1 MKGFKITILVLALL
15 FLGLNVSYSWATS
28 QKNVLKVGF
37 ITIGPVND
45 WGYNYAHDQG
55 RKYLQS
61 ALPGQV
67 ETTIV
72 EKVPENAEAERV
84 MEKMIANGVRLIFP
98 TSYGHFEPAL
108 RVAKRHPD
116 VFFESCGRVVP
127 NNIKN
132 MATYFPRQY
141 EPMYVAGIVAGRM
154 TRKNSI
160 GFIVAHTIPQVLQN
174 VNAFTLGLRSV
185 NPTAKVHIVCTN
197 SWSDPPTEAEAAKG
211 LIESGV
217 DVLTMHLDSP
227 ITVVDTAEKYGV
239 MTVGYHADLKQ
250 RAPKGWLTGEMWN
263 WGPLYVA
270 ITKSVLNHT
279 WKAGNFRYGMREG
292 YSKLSSFGSKVPPR
306 VELEALKAVSNL
318 QDGSLVIFKGPIIDR
333 DGKERIA
340 KDKIADLQTVETM
353 NWLVPGVEGVLE
365 KH

>member
-1 MKGFKITILVLALL
+1 MKGLKIAIVVLGFL
-15 FLGLNVSYSWATS
+15 FLGTNVLSGSAAG
-28 QKNVLKVGF
+28 QKSVLKVGF
-37 ITIGPVND
+37 ITVGPVND
-45 WGYNYAHDQG
+45 WGYNYAHEQG

-72 EKVPENAEAERV
+72 EKIPESAEVERV

-98 TSYGHFEPAL
+98 TSYGYFEPTL
-108 RVAKRHPD
+108 RVAHRHPNV
-116 VFFESCGRVVP
+116 VFECCGRVVP
-127 NNIKN
+127 DNIKN
-132 MATYFPRQY
+132 IATYTPKIY
-141 EPMYVAGIVAGRM
+141 EPMYVTGIVAGRM
-154 TRKNSI
+154 TKKNNI
-160 GFIVAHTIPQVLQN
+160 GFIIGHPVPLIIQDI
-174 VNAFTLGLRSV
+174 NAFTLGLRSV
-185 NPTAKVHIVCTN
+185 NPNAKVHVVCTN

-270 ITKSVLNHT
+270 ITKSVLKHT
-279 WKAGNFRYGMREG
+279 WKPGNYRYGMKDG
-292 YSKLSSFGSKVPPR
+292 YCKLSSFGSIVPAKVQ
-306 VELEALKAVSNL
+306 LEALKAVSNL
-318 QDGSLVIFKGPIIDR
+318 QDRSLVVFKGPLTDR

-340 KDKIADLQTVETM
+340 KGKIADLQTLETM
-353 NWLVPGVEGVLE
+353 NWLVPGVEGVLD